1 MTPQIEP
8 IYWLAFLAFIAF
20 LLFLDLFVFHR
31 NAHVV
36 HVREAAIF
44 SAFWIALGVG
54 FGVLVFAWLGSDKG
68 VEYFTGYLIEKSLS
82 VDNVFVFA
90 LVFGAFAVPPQYQHR
105 VLFWGVVGALA
116 MRLVMIVA
124 GAALIEAYQWVLY
137 LFGAFLILTG
147 IRMGLSHGKPEKDPS
162 QNPIVRFARRRLPFT
177 DRYDGQRFF
186 TKVNAKRVA
195 TPLLLVLI
203 SVEITD
209 LIFAVDSIPAIFA
222 VTRDPFIV
230 YTSNALGLRALYF
243 LLADL
248 KNRFRYL
255 KLGLAVILVFV
266 GVKLT
271 VVNLGIKIDPIL
283 SLVVVASILAVAI
296 AASWLR
302 PAAPEVEGHPRLPW
316 PTDEPDTDEAAGSGA
331 DAGRA
336 DGGPSDDG
344 AGAARPPGPVPTPG

>member
-1 MTPQIEP
+1 MTTTIEP
-8 IYWLAFLAFIAF
+8 VYWIAFLAFIGF

-36 HVREAAIF
+36 KVREAAIF
-44 SAFWIALGVG
+44 SAFWISLGVA
-54 FGVLVFAWLGSDKG
+54 FGVLVFFWLGPDKG

-90 LVFGAFAVPPQYQHR
+90 LIFGAFAVPAQYQHR

-124 GAALIEAYQWVLY
+124 GAALIEAYQWILY
-137 LFGAFLILTG
+137 VFGAFLILTG

-162 QNPIVRFARRRLPFT
+162 QNPVVRFARRRLPFS
-177 DRYDGQRFF
+177 DAYDGQRFF
-186 TKVNAKRVA
+186 TRVNAKRVA

-230 YTSNALGLRALYF
+230 YTSNAFAILGLRALYF

-271 VVNLGIKIDPIL
+271 VVNLGIKIDPIV
-283 SLVVVASILAVAI
+283 SLIVVGTILGTAI
-296 AASWLR
+296 VASWLR
-302 PAAPEVEGHPRLPW
+302 PETPEVEGHPDLPW
-316 PTDEPDTDEAAGSGA
+316 PTDELGDGPAGGGA
-331 DAGRA
+331 T
-336 DGGPSDDG
+336 G
-344 AGAARPPGPVPTPG
+344 AGAAAPDVAARPG

>member
-1 MTPQIEP
+1 MTPTIEP
-8 IYWLAFLAFIAF
+8 VYWIAFLAFIGF

-36 HVREAAIF
+36 KVREAALF

-54 FGVLVFAWLGSDKG
+54 FGVLVFFWLGSDKS

-90 LVFGAFAVPPQYQHR
+90 LIFGAFAVPAQYQHR

-124 GAALIEAYQWVLY
+124 GAALIEAYQWILY
-137 LFGAFLILTG
+137 VFGAFLILTG

-162 QNPIVRFARRRLPFT
+162 QNPVVKFARRRLPFT
-177 DRYDGQRFF
+177 DSYDGQKFF
-186 TKVNAKRVA
+186 TRVNAKRVA

-230 YTSNALGLRALYF
+230 YTSNAFAILGLRALYF

-271 VVNLGIKIDPIL
+271 VVNLGVKIDPIL
-283 SLVVVASILAVAI
+283 SLVVVMAILAI
-296 AASWLR
+296 SIYASWRR
-302 PAAPEVEGHPRLPW
+302 PQEPEVEGHTPLPW
-316 PTDEPDTDEAAGSGA
+316 PTDQPG
-331 DAGRA
+331 
-336 DGGPSDDG
+336 DDG
-344 AGAARPPGPVPTPG
+344 AGSPPGGAGSAGSPPPEARPAPG

>member
-1 MTPQIEP
+1 MSPTNEP
-8 IYWLAFLAFIAF
+8 IYWIAFLAFIAF

-36 HVREAAIF
+36 KVREAAIF
-44 SAFWIALGVG
+44 SAFWIALGVS
-54 FGVLVFAWLGSDKG
+54 FGVLVFFWLGPTKG

-90 LVFGAFAVPPQYQHR
+90 LIFGAFAVPARYQHR

-124 GAALIEAYQWVLY
+124 GSALIENYQWILY
-137 LFGAFLILTG
+137 VFGAFLIFTG
-147 IRMGLSHGKPEKDPS
+147 IRMALTHGKPEKDPS
-162 QNPIVRFARRRLPFT
+162 QNAVVRFARSHFPFSDT
-177 DRYDGQRFF
+177 YDGQRFF
-186 TKVNAKRVA
+186 TRVNAKRVA

-222 VTRDPFIV
+222 ITTDPFIV
-230 YTSNALGLRALYF
+230 YTSNAFAILGLRALYF

-248 KNRFRYL
+248 KDRFRYL
-255 KLGLAVILVFV
+255 KLGLAVILIFV

-271 VVNLGIKIDPIL
+271 VINLGIKIDPIL
-283 SLVVVASILAVAI
+283 SLVVVIGILTVAI
-296 AASWLR
+296 LASWLR
-302 PAAPEVEGHPRLPW
+302 PVPPEVEGHPDLPW
-316 PTDEPDTDEAAGSGA
+316 PTDDPGSGGGSTA
-331 DAGRA
+331 GTVGPGGDAR
-336 DGGPSDDG
+336 SD
-344 AGAARPPGPVPTPG
+344 

>member
-1 MTPQIEP
+1 MADPISPMTPTIEP
-8 IYWLAFLAFIAF
+8 IYWLAFLALIAF

-31 NAHVV
+31 KAHVV
-36 HVREAAIF
+36 QVREAAIF
-44 SAFWIALGVG
+44 SAFWISLGVA
-54 FGVLVFAWLGSDKG
+54 FGVLIFAWLGSTRG

-82 VDNVFVFA
+82 VDNVFVFT
-90 LVFGAFAVPPQYQHR
+90 LIFGAFAVPAQYQHR

-124 GAALIEAYQWVLY
+124 GAALIEAYQWILY
-137 LFGAFLILTG
+137 VFGAFLILTG

-162 QNPIVRFARRRLPFT
+162 QNPIVRFARRSLPFT
-177 DRYDGQRFF
+177 DAYDGQRFF
-186 TKVNAKRVA
+186 TRVKAKRLA

-203 SVEITD
+203 SVEVTD

-230 YTSNALGLRALYF
+230 YTSNAFAILGLRALYF

-271 VVNLGIKIDPIL
+271 VVNLGIKIDPIP
-283 SLVVVASILAVAI
+283 SLVIVVSILAVAI
-296 AASWLR
+296 AASWRR
-302 PAAPEVEGHPRLPW
+302 PEPTEGMHPPEMP
-316 PTDEPDTDEAAGSGA
+316 
-331 DAGRA
+331 
-336 DGGPSDDG
+336 
-344 AGAARPPGPVPTPG
+344 

>member
-1 MTPQIEP
+1 MSTSNEL
-8 IYWLAFLAFIAF
+8 IYWIAFLAFIAF

-36 HVREAAIF
+36 KIREAAIF
-44 SAFWIALGVG
+44 SAFWVALGVG
-54 FGVLVFAWLGSDKG
+54 FGVFVFFWLGSTKG

-90 LVFGAFAVPPQYQHR
+90 LIFGAFAVPAQYQHR

-124 GAALIEAYQWVLY
+124 GSALIETYQWILY
-137 LFGAFLILTG
+137 VFGAFLIFTG
-147 IRMGLSHGKPEKDPS
+147 VRMALSHGKPEKDPS
-162 QNPIVRFARRRLPFT
+162 QNTVVRFARTHFPFSDT
-177 DRYDGQRFF
+177 YDGQRFF
-186 TKVNAKRVA
+186 TQVNAKRVA

-203 SVEITD
+203 SVEVTD

-222 VTRDPFIV
+222 ITTDPFIV
-230 YTSNALGLRALYF
+230 YTSNAFAILGLRALYF

-248 KNRFRYL
+248 KDRFRYL

-271 VVNLGIKIDPIL
+271 VINLGIKIDPIL
-283 SLVVVASILAVAI
+283 SLVVVTGILTVAI
-296 AASWLR
+296 LASWLR
-302 PAAPEVEGHPRLPW
+302 PVPPEVEGHPDLPW
-316 PTDEPDTDEAAGSGA
+316 PTDDPEAGSGLTTGTVGPGGE
-331 DAGRA
+331 GR
-336 DGGPSDDG
+336 SS
-344 AGAARPPGPVPTPG
+344 

>member
-1 MTPQIEP
+1 MTPTIEP
-8 IYWLAFLAFIAF
+8 VYWIAFLAFIGF

-36 HVREAAIF
+36 KVREAALF

-54 FGVLVFAWLGSDKG
+54 FGVLVFLWLGSDKG

-90 LVFGAFAVPPQYQHR
+90 LIFGAFAVPAQYQHR

-162 QNPIVRFARRRLPFT
+162 QNPVVRFARRRLPFSDT
-177 DRYDGQRFF
+177 YDGQRFV
-186 TKVNAKRVA
+186 TRVNAKRVA

-203 SVEITD
+203 AVEITD

-222 VTRDPFIV
+222 ITTDPFIV
-230 YTSNALGLRALYF
+230 YTSNAFAILGLRALYF

-271 VVNLGIKIDPIL
+271 VVNLGIKIDPL
-283 SLVVVASILAVAI
+283 VSLVVVGSILATAI
-296 AASWLR
+296 VASWLR
-302 PAAPEVEGHPRLPW
+302 PETPEVEGHPDLPW
-316 PTDEPDTDEAAGSGA
+316 PTDEPG
-331 DAGRA
+331 
-336 DGGPSDDG
+336 DDG
-344 AGAARPPGPVPTPG
+344 PAGGGAAPAGTAAPDVAARPG

>member
-1 MTPQIEP
+1 MQPTIEP
-8 IYWLAFLAFIAF
+8 IYWIAFLAFIGF

-36 HVREAAIF
+36 RVREAAIF
-44 SAFWIALGVG
+44 SAFWIGLGLA
-54 FGVLVFAWLGSDKG
+54 FGVLVIAWLGVDKG
-68 VEYFTGYLIEKSLS
+68 VEYYTGYLIEKSLS

-90 LVFGAFAVPPQYQHR
+90 LVFGAFAVPAQYQHR

-116 MRLVMIVA
+116 MRLVMIIA
-124 GAALIEAYQWVLY
+124 GAALIETYQWILY
-137 LFGAFLILTG
+137 IFGAFLIFTG

-162 QNPIVRFARRRLPFT
+162 QNAIVKLARRRLPFT
-177 DRYDGQRFF
+177 DTYDGQRFF
-186 TKVNAKRVA
+186 TRVNAKRVA

-209 LIFAVDSIPAIFA
+209 LVFAVDSIPAIFA

-230 YTSNALGLRALYF
+230 YTSNAFAILGLRALYF

-255 KLGLAVILVFV
+255 KLGLAVILVYV

-283 SLVVVASILAVAI
+283 SLVIVASILAVAI
-296 AASWLR
+296 VASWR
-302 PAAPEVEGHPRLPW
+302 NPEEPEVEGHADLPW
-316 PTDEPDTDEAAGSGA
+316 PTDEDDAPGGTAGE
-331 DAGRA
+331 
-336 DGGPSDDG
+336 GPSSG
-344 AGAARPPGPVPTPG
+344 RPDLRSGPATGDA

>member
-1 MTPQIEP
+1 MTDPISRMTPTIEP
-8 IYWLAFLAFIAF
+8 IYWITFLAFIAF

-31 NAHVV
+31 KAHVV
-36 HVREAAIF
+36 QVREAAIF
-44 SAFWIALGVG
+44 SAFWISLGVG
-54 FGVLVFAWLGSDKG
+54 FGLLVFAWLGSTRG

-90 LVFGAFAVPPQYQHR
+90 LTFGAFAVPAQYQHR

-124 GAALIEAYQWVLY
+124 GAALIEAYQWILY
-137 LFGAFLILTG
+137 VFGAFLILTG
-147 IRMGLSHGKPEKDPS
+147 IRMGLSHGKPENDPS

-177 DRYDGQRFF
+177 DGYDGQRFF
-186 TKVNAKRVA
+186 TRVQAKRVA

-230 YTSNALGLRALYF
+230 YTSNAFAILGLRALYF

-255 KLGLAVILVFV
+255 KPGLAVILVFV

-271 VVNLGIKIDPIL
+271 VVNLGIKVDPIP
-283 SLVVVASILAVAI
+283 SLVIVISILAVAI
-296 AASWLR
+296 AASWRR
-302 PAAPEVEGHPRLPW
+302 PETTEGM
-316 PTDEPDTDEAAGSGA
+316 
-331 DAGRA
+331 
-336 DGGPSDDG
+336 
-344 AGAARPPGPVPTPG
+344 RPPGMP

>member
-1 MTPQIEP
+1 MSPTIEP
-8 IYWLAFLAFIAF
+8 IYWIAFLAFIGF

-36 HVREAAIF
+36 KVREAAIF
-44 SAFWIALGVG
+44 SAFWIGLGLA
-54 FGVLVFAWLGSDKG
+54 FGVLVIAWLGVDKG
-68 VEYFTGYLIEKSLS
+68 IEYYTGYLIEKSLS

-90 LVFGAFAVPPQYQHR
+90 LIFGAFAVPPQYQHR

-116 MRLVMIVA
+116 MRLVMIIA
-124 GAALIEAYQWVLY
+124 GAALIEAYQWILY
-137 LFGAFLILTG
+137 LFGAFLIFTG

-162 QNPIVRFARRRLPFT
+162 QNAVVKFARRRLPFT
-177 DRYDGQRFF
+177 DTYDGQKFF
-186 TKVNAKRVA
+186 TRVNAKRVA

-230 YTSNALGLRALYF
+230 YTSNAFAILGLRALYF

-255 KLGLAVILVFV
+255 KLGLAAILVFV

-283 SLVVVASILAVAI
+283 SLVVVGTILAI
-296 AASWLR
+296 SIYASWR
-302 PAAPEVEGHPRLPW
+302 NPEEPGVEGHPHLPW
-316 PTDEPDTDEAAGSGA
+316 PTDEPGDDAPGDPPEGGSTGT
-331 DAGRA
+331 
-336 DGGPSDDG
+336 
-344 AGAARPPGPVPTPG
+344 RPPEAQPAPS

>member
-1 MTPQIEP
+1 MTPAIEP
-8 IYWLAFLAFIAF
+8 VTWLAFLAFVGF

-31 NAHVV
+31 HAHVV
-36 HVREAAIF
+36 SIREAAVF
-44 SAFWIALGVG
+44 SGFWIALGVG
-54 FGVLVFAWLGSDKG
+54 FGFLVVAWLGSEKG

-90 LVFGAFAVPPQYQHR
+90 LVFGAFAVPAKYQHR

-137 LFGAFLILTG
+137 VFGAFLVLTG
-147 IRMGLSHGKPEKDPS
+147 IRMALSHGKPEKDPS
-162 QNPIVRFARRRLPFT
+162 KNPIVRFARSRLPFS
-177 DRYDGQRFF
+177 DSYDGQRFF
-186 TKVNAKRVA
+186 TRVNARRVA

-203 SVEITD
+203 LIEVTD
-209 LIFAVDSIPAIFA
+209 LVFAVDSIPAIFA
-222 VTRDPFIV
+222 VTTDPFIV
-230 YTSNALGLRALYF
+230 YTSNAFAILGLRALYF

-255 KLGLAVILVFV
+255 KLGLAAILVFV

-283 SLVVVASILAVAI
+283 SLVVVAAILAIAI
-296 AASWLR
+296 VASWLR
-302 PAAPEVEGHPRLPW
+302 PGAAEAPHQVDHEAGGRV
-316 PTDEPDTDEAAGSGA
+316 DE
-331 DAGRA
+331 R
-336 DGGPSDDG
+336 GGPS
-344 AGAARPPGPVPTPG
+344 AGAMPGGVAAAR

>member
-1 MTPQIEP
+1 MSPTIEP
-8 IYWLAFLAFIAF
+8 IYWIAFLAFIGF

-36 HVREAAIF
+36 KVREAAIF

-54 FGVLVFAWLGSDKG
+54 FGVLVFFWLGSDKS

-90 LVFGAFAVPPQYQHR
+90 LIFGAFAVPAQYQHR

-137 LFGAFLILTG
+137 VFGAFLILTG

-162 QNPIVRFARRRLPFT
+162 QNPVVRFARRRLPFSDT
-177 DRYDGQRFF
+177 YDGQRFF
-186 TKVNAKRVA
+186 TRVNAKRVA

-230 YTSNALGLRALYF
+230 YTSNAFAILGLRALYF

-271 VVNLGIKIDPIL
+271 VVNLGVKIDPIL
-283 SLVVVASILAVAI
+283 SLVVVGTILATAI
-296 AASWLR
+296 VASWRR
-302 PAAPEVEGHPRLPW
+302 PETPEVEGHPDLPW
-316 PTDEPDTDEAAGSGA
+316 PTDEPGDGPAGGDAAPAGA
-331 DAGRA
+331 TAPDV
-336 DGGPSDDG
+336 
-344 AGAARPPGPVPTPG
+344 AARPG

>member
-1 MTPQIEP
+1 MADPISRMTPTIEP
-8 IYWLAFLAFIAF
+8 IYWIAFLAFIAF

-31 NAHVV
+31 KAHVV
-36 HVREAAIF
+36 QVREAAIF
-44 SAFWIALGVG
+44 SAFWISLGVG
-54 FGVLVFAWLGSDKG
+54 FGLLVFAWLGSTRG

-90 LVFGAFAVPPQYQHR
+90 LIFGAFAVPAQYQHR

-124 GAALIEAYQWVLY
+124 GAALIEAYQWILY
-137 LFGAFLILTG
+137 VFGAFLILTG
-147 IRMGLSHGKPEKDPS
+147 IRMGLSHGKPENDPS
-162 QNPIVRFARRRLPFT
+162 QNPIVSFARRRLPFT
-177 DRYDGQRFF
+177 DGYDGQRFF
-186 TKVNAKRVA
+186 TRVQAKRVA

-203 SVEITD
+203 SVELTD

-230 YTSNALGLRALYF
+230 YTSNAFAILGLRALYF

-255 KLGLAVILVFV
+255 KPGLAVILVFV

-271 VVNLGIKIDPIL
+271 VVNLGIKVDPIP
-283 SLVVVASILAVAI
+283 SLVIVISILAVAI
-296 AASWLR
+296 AASWRR
-302 PAAPEVEGHPRLPW
+302 PETTEGM
-316 PTDEPDTDEAAGSGA
+316 
-331 DAGRA
+331 
-336 DGGPSDDG
+336 
-344 AGAARPPGPVPTPG
+344 RPPGMP

>member
-1 MTPQIEP
+1 MGDSIRRMTPTIEP
-8 IYWLAFLAFIAF
+8 IYWIAFLAFIAF

-31 NAHVV
+31 KAHIVQ
-36 HVREAAIF
+36 VREAAIF
-44 SAFWIALGVG
+44 SAFWIGLGVA
-54 FGVLVFAWLGSDKG
+54 FGVFVFAWLGSTRG
-68 VEYFTGYLIEKSLS
+68 VDYFTGYLIEKSLS

-90 LVFGAFAVPPQYQHR
+90 LIFGAFAVPAQYQHR

-124 GAALIEAYQWVLY
+124 GAALIEAYQWILY
-137 LFGAFLILTG
+137 VFGAFLILTG

-162 QNPIVRFARRRLPFT
+162 QNPVVRFARRRLSFSDT
-177 DRYDGQRFF
+177 YDGQRFF
-186 TKVNAKRVA
+186 TRVNARRVA

-230 YTSNALGLRALYF
+230 YTSNAFAILGLRALYF

-283 SLVVVASILAVAI
+283 SLVVVVSILAVAI
-296 AASWLR
+296 TASWGR
-302 PAAPEVEGHPRLPW
+302 PETTKGMSHPGMP
-316 PTDEPDTDEAAGSGA
+316 
-331 DAGRA
+331 
-336 DGGPSDDG
+336 
-344 AGAARPPGPVPTPG
+344 

>member
-1 MTPQIEP
+1 MISTIEP
-8 IYWLAFLAFIAF
+8 IYWIAFLAFIGF

-36 HVREAAIF
+36 QVREAAIF
-44 SAFWIALGVG
+44 SAFWIGLGLA
-54 FGVLVFAWLGSDKG
+54 FGVLVIAWLGVEKG
-68 VEYFTGYLIEKSLS
+68 VEYYTGYLIEKSLS

-90 LVFGAFAVPPQYQHR
+90 LIFGAFAVPPQYQHR

-124 GAALIEAYQWVLY
+124 GAALIETYQWILY
-137 LFGAFLILTG
+137 LFGAFLIFTG

-162 QNPIVRFARRRLPFT
+162 QNPVVRFARRRLPFS
-177 DRYDGQRFF
+177 DSYDGQRFF
-186 TKVNAKRVA
+186 TRVNAKRVA

-230 YTSNALGLRALYF
+230 YTSNAFAILGLRALYF

-271 VVNLGIKIDPIL
+271 VVNLGVKIDPIL
-283 SLVVVASILAVAI
+283 SLAVVLAILAI
-296 AASWLR
+296 SIYASWR
-302 PAAPEVEGHPRLPW
+302 NPEEPKVEGHPHLPW
-316 PTDEPDTDEAAGSGA
+316 PTDEPGGDDAAGEPPEGGS
-331 DAGRA
+331 AGT
-336 DGGPSDDG
+336 
-344 AGAARPPGPVPTPG
+344 RPPEAQPAPG

>member
-1 MTPQIEP
+1 MTPTIEP
-8 IYWLAFLAFIAF
+8 IYWIIFLAFIAF

-36 HVREAAIF
+36 KVREAAIF
-44 SAFWIALGVG
+44 STFWIGLGVS
-54 FGVLVFAWLGSDKG
+54 FGVLVFFWLGSTKG

-90 LVFGAFAVPPQYQHR
+90 LIFGAFAVPPQYQHR

-116 MRLVMIVA
+116 MRLVLIVA
-124 GAALIEAYQWVLY
+124 GAALIEAYQWILY
-137 LFGAFLILTG
+137 VFGAFLIFTG

-162 QNPIVRFARRRLPFT
+162 QNSVLRFARRRLPFT
-177 DRYDGQRFF
+177 DAYDGQRFF
-186 TKVNAKRVA
+186 TRVNAKRVA

-230 YTSNALGLRALYF
+230 YTSNAFAILGLRALYF

-248 KNRFRYL
+248 RNRFRYL
-255 KLGLAVILVFV
+255 KLGLAAILVFV
-266 GVKLT
+266 GLKLT
-271 VVNLGIKIDPIL
+271 VVNLGVKIDPIL
-283 SLVVVASILAVAI
+283 SLVVVGTILAVAI
-296 AASWLR
+296 AASWRR
-302 PAAPEVEGHPRLPW
+302 PETPEVAGHPGMPW
-316 PTDEPDTDEAAGSGA
+316 PTDESNERGS
-331 DAGRA
+331 
-336 DGGPSDDG
+336 
-344 AGAARPPGPVPTPG
+344 

>member
-1 MTPQIEP
+1 MSPTIEP
-8 IYWLAFLAFIAF
+8 IYWIAFLAFIAF

-36 HVREAAIF
+36 KVREAAIF

-54 FGVLVFAWLGSDKG
+54 FGVVVFVWLGSTKG

-90 LVFGAFAVPPQYQHR
+90 LVFGAFAVPAQYQHR

-124 GAALIEAYQWVLY
+124 GAALIEAYQWILY
-137 LFGAFLILTG
+137 VFGAFLVLTG
-147 IRMGLSHGKPEKDPS
+147 IRMGLSHGRPEKDPS
-162 QNPIVRFARRRLPFT
+162 QNAVVRFARRRLPLSDT
-177 DRYDGQRFF
+177 YDGQRFF
-186 TKVNAKRVA
+186 TRVNAKRVA
-195 TPLLLVLI
+195 TPLLLVLV

-209 LIFAVDSIPAIFA
+209 LVFAVDSIPAIFA

-230 YTSNALGLRALYF
+230 YTSNAFAILGLRALYF

-255 KLGLAVILVFV
+255 KLGLAAILVFV
-266 GVKLT
+266 GAKLT
-271 VVNLGIKIDPIL
+271 VVNLGVKIDPLL
-283 SLVVVASILAVAI
+283 SLIVVGSILAAAI
-296 AASWLR
+296 VASWLR
-302 PAAPEVEGHPRLPW
+302 PAQPEVAGHPDLPW
-316 PTDEPDTDEAAGSGA
+316 PTDEPE
-331 DAGRA
+331 
-336 DGGPSDDG
+336 DGPDDG
-344 AGAARPPGPVPTPG
+344 DEDIGGQGDARRPGPLAAPG

>member
-1 MTPQIEP
+1 MADPISRMTPTIEP
-8 IYWLAFLAFIAF
+8 IYWIAFLAFIAF

-31 NAHVV
+31 KAHVV
-36 HVREAAIF
+36 QVREAAIF
-44 SAFWIALGVG
+44 SAFWISLGVG
-54 FGVLVFAWLGSDKG
+54 FGLLVFAWLGSTRG

-90 LVFGAFAVPPQYQHR
+90 LIFGAFAVPAQYQHR

-124 GAALIEAYQWVLY
+124 GAALIEAYQWILY
-137 LFGAFLILTG
+137 VFGAFLILTG
-147 IRMGLSHGKPEKDPS
+147 IRMGLSHGKPENDPS

-177 DRYDGQRFF
+177 DGYDGQRFF
-186 TKVNAKRVA
+186 TRVKAKRVA

-230 YTSNALGLRALYF
+230 FTSNAFAILGLRALYF

-271 VVNLGIKIDPIL
+271 VVNLGIKVDPIP
-283 SLVVVASILAVAI
+283 SLVIVISILAVAI
-296 AASWLR
+296 AASWRR
-302 PAAPEVEGHPRLPW
+302 PETTEGM
-316 PTDEPDTDEAAGSGA
+316 
-331 DAGRA
+331 
-336 DGGPSDDG
+336 
-344 AGAARPPGPVPTPG
+344 RPPGMP